1 MEHRFGWGTGDGLSH
16 YAGERKPSWQPPSSP
31 ESGSAHEA
39 LLGAQ
44 KVSHRFH
51 PHQERQHALR
61 FHLLHQPGGTRITAT
76 SEHKVLE
83 LTLELWRLHKA
94 PGGHRAHS
102 SVPPGPFGHP
112 FPKGP
117 GRAGPIYTT
126 QCHQHSPRGTFIP
139 ASQHL
144 SHLLGASRGSQL
156 APLKLPPLASGGS
169 AAAGSSGS
177 ASLASGKG
185 QTR

>member
-1 MEHRFGWGTGDGLSH
+1 MAYPIMLGRGSQAGSHPAHWRAAQHTKHCWEHGGSRIASTPTKQGSTL
-16 YAGERKPSWQPPSSP
+16 RVPTSSI
-31 ESGSAHEA
+31 S
-39 LLGAQ
+39 
-44 KVSHRFH
+44 
-51 PHQERQHALR
+51 QEGH
-61 FHLLHQPGGTRITAT
+61 ITAT

-112 FPKGP
+112 FPKGL

-156 APLKLPPLASGGS
+156 APLKLPPLASGGP